1 MVLLEERSKM
11 YIEVVDVDKNKQR
24 DVLGVYVMASEMLV
38 ADAVAVK
45 HLELVDVTAG
55 ADVGDIV
62 VENDLDLP
70 D

>member
-38 ADAVAVK
+38 ADDVAVEP
-45 HLELVDVTAG
+45 LELVDVMAG
-55 ADVGDIV
+55 ADVGDNV

>member
-1 MVLLEERSKM
+1 MVLLEGRSKVH
-11 YIEVVDVDKNKQR
+11 IEVVDVDKNKQR

-38 ADAVAVK
+38 ADDVAVE
-45 HLELVDVTAG
+45 HLELVDVMAG
-55 ADVGDIV
+55 PDVGDIV